1 MRRMKRAFISLRDNF
16 VVGFIA
22 ILPLALSLW
31 IFFQLVGIVVGFTDK
46 ILVFL
51 PAELKGTSWHPF
63 WRVWAFLVSVA
74 AVTMLGFIAR
84 NVLGRTLLSSL
95 EQLILRVP
103 MLNKIYG
110 GVKQIIEAISTSK
123 KGAFQSVLLVRFP
136 HRDSYVIAFLTA
148 ESKGEVQAKTHEEVI
163 NVFVPTTPNP
173 TSGFL
178 LMVPK
183 QDTIPLQ
190 MSVADAVKLVISGGA
205 VTPPPP
211 AAMPAPAN
219 GNP

>member
-1 MRRMKRAFISLRDNF
+1 MRRTVISLRDNF

-31 IFFQLVGIVVGFTDK
+31 IFFQLVGIVVGITDK
-46 ILVFL
+46 VLVFL
-51 PAELKGTSWHPF
+51 PEEVKGSSWHPF
-63 WRVWAFLVSVA
+63 WRIWAFLVSIA
-74 AVTMLGFIAR
+74 AVTLLGFVAR
-84 NVLGRTLLSSL
+84 NVLGKTVLNTL
-95 EQLILRVP
+95 ERIILRVP

-110 GVKQIIEAISTSK
+110 GIKQIVEGISSSQ
-123 KGAFQSVLLVRFP
+123 KGAFKSVLLVRFP

-148 ESKGEVQAKTHEEVI
+148 ESKGEVQERTAEEVI

-183 QDTIPLQ
+183 RDTIPLQ
-190 MSVADAVKLVISGGA
+190 MSVTDAVKLVISGGA

-211 AAMPAPAN
+211 AAMPAPSN